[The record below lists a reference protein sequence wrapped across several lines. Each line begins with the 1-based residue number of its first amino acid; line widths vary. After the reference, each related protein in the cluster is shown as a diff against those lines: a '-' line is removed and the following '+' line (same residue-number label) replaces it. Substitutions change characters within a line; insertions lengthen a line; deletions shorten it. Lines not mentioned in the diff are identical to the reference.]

1 MITQALGCSSES
13 SEGKLCRSL
22 WRQGAA
28 GKPRALDCAAMP
40 PLSRARQPPAALP
53 NLPTSPASPLIDTSQ
68 RRPSQGHLGPLLV
81 PKAGDREKE
90 KEIQP
95 KPSSIIAIYRPCQAT
110 SWQPLL

>member
-1 MITQALGCSSES
+1 M
-13 SEGKLCRSL
+13 EGRAII
-22 WRQGAA
+22 AA
-28 GKPRALDCAAMP
+28 DVETE
-40 PLSRARQPPAALP
+40 SRARQPPAALP

-68 RRPSQGHLGPLLV
+68 RGPSQGHLGSLLV

-95 KPSSIIAIYRPCQAT
+95 KPSSIIAIYRACQAT